1 MKKGNLYL
9 IPTTLG
15 EDSDLK
21 RIIPEYNHQ
30 IVHLLKNFIVEKTRT
45 ARRFLKQIGHPVPI
59 DDMTFLE
66 LNKHT
71 PLQEVPMFL
80 AAAEQGNSMGLI
92 SEAGT
97 PAVADPGSVVV
108 QLAHQKGI
116 KVIPLVGP
124 NSLILS
130 LMASGMNGQQFT
142 FHGYLPKDGSALV
155 RKIKNMEAD
164 VMKTGTTQIFIETP
178 FRNEKLLSGLIQH
191 CNPNTLLC
199 VAVHVTLPDEK
210 IVTRT
215 IAQWKKETAD
225 LNKKPAVFLL
235 GK

>member
-15 EDSDLK
+15 EQSSLD
-21 RIIPEYNHQ
+21 RIIPSYNHQ
-30 IVHLLKNFIVEKTRT
+30 IVHQLRHFVVEKTRT
-45 ARRFLKQIGHPVPI
+45 ARRFLKETDHPVAI
-59 DDMTFLE
+59 DDMTFYE

-71 PLQEVPMFL
+71 NESEVQHYL
-80 AAAEQGNSMGLI
+80 DAAEQGFSIGLI

-108 QLAHQKGI
+108 QMAHRKKI

-124 NSLILS
+124 NSIILS

-142 FHGYLPKDGSALV
+142 FHGYLPKEGASLV
-155 RKIKNMEAD
+155 RKIKAMEMD
-164 VMKTGTTQIFIETP
+164 VVKSSTTQIFIETP
-178 FRNEKLLSGLIQH
+178 FRNNKLLASLIQH
-191 CNPNTLLC
+191 CNPQTLLC
-199 VAVHVTLPDEK
+199 VAVHVTLPDEQIITK
-210 IVTRT
+210 T
-215 IAQWKKETAD
+215 IGQWKKEKAD

-235 GK
+235 GR

>member
-15 EDSDLK
+15 DQSDLS

-30 IVHLLKNFIVEKTRT
+30 IVHTLKHFIVEKTRT
-45 ARRFLKQIGHPVPI
+45 ARRFLKQTGHPVPI
-59 DDMTFLE
+59 DDMSFLE

-71 PLQEVPMFL
+71 QPNEVHKFL
-80 AAAEQGNSMGLI
+80 EAAEQGNSMGMI

-97 PAVADPGSVVV
+97 PAVADPGSVIV
-108 QLAHQKGI
+108 QLAHQKRI

-142 FHGYLPKDGSALV
+142 FHGYLPKDTNDLT
-155 RKIKNMEAD
+155 RKIKTMEAD
-164 VMKTGTTQIFIETP
+164 VLRTGTTQIFIETP
-178 FRNEKLLSGLIQH
+178 FRNNKLLDNLIQN
-191 CNPNTLLC
+191 CNPKTLLC
-199 VAVHVTLPDEK
+199 VAVHVTLPDEQ
-210 IVTRT
+210 ILTQT
-215 IAQWKKETAD
+215 IAQWKKEKAD